1 MESNSNPGYSFF
13 LCVFCRKSHSHRPR
27 PKVLQ
32 KECILT
38 SLGNE
43 KWERSSGFCWWFL
56 TITKYDSLLEEIS
69 APKWKT
75 ISYHRDLWR
84 KWLWNI
90 ITSKS
95 EKNKIR
101 HFQAV
106 DDSYEDSDMGRMKME
121 QSRYSEKVSTCRR
134 LKVVDYLSIQ
144 SSICAKNIMRTWLMS
159 KIFRERIT

>member
-1 MESNSNPGYSFF
+1 MEDNKLPQGSVKKTTVKHYN
-13 LCVFCRKSHSHRPR
+13 L
-27 PKVLQ
+27 KV
-32 KECILT
+32 
-38 SLGNE
+38 S
-43 KWERSSGFCWWFL
+43 R
-56 TITKYDSLLEEIS
+56 
-69 APKWKT
+69 
-75 ISYHRDLWR
+75 
-84 KWLWNI
+84 
-90 ITSKS
+90 
-95 EKNKIR
+95 KNKIR